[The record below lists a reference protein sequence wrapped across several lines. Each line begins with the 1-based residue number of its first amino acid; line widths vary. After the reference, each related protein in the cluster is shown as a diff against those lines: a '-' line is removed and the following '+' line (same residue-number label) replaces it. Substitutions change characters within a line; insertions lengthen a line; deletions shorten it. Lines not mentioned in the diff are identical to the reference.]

1 MNQLNQFVRTLLLLL
16 ISGIFAAPVFADA
29 QIIGLNVINTGNG
42 TSLVKVEL
50 NQPLVGVPAGFVVN
64 TPPRIAF
71 DLLNTSNG
79 LGKSTQEFAEGDL
92 RSAHIIQ
99 AGNRTRLVLNL
110 NQMLLYDTKIE
121 GNNLLISLRGK
132 VAAQI
137 VSHQTQR
144 FAEPSNI
151 NQKHVLRKVDFK
163 RGTGGEGRVQVDLS
177 DTTTGID
184 IRREGTRLIVD
195 FLKTDLPSDMR
206 RKLDVVDFGTVVET
220 VDTLARGDNVQMIIQ
235 PKIKGAWEYA
245 AYQADKKFIVEVKAI
260 VEAAASSPGKT
271 GHQASFTGEKL
282 TLDFQNITVREALNV
297 IADFTNKNMV
307 ISDTVTGNLT
317 LRLKDVPWDQ
327 ALSIILQTRGLDQR
341 QNGNVIQVAP
351 RDELAA
357 KEKVDLTVRNE
368 IIALEEVQTESI
380 EIKYAK
386 AQEVAAMLMG
396 AGAGKGLI
404 STRGSVTA
412 DIRTNML
419 FVQETPT
426 RLERVR
432 ELVDKIDVPLRQVM
446 IESRVVIASNKFGRN
461 LGSRLSYNS
470 VDTFG
475 VNGGVRGNI
484 GANQVVNGPLAPLT
498 MPVNTPNVNLPVAAA
513 GTFSMLL
520 FNSGMT
526 KMLGLELTAL
536 ETDNQGKVI
545 SSPRVLTMDKK
556 MANIAQGVKIPY
568 TTPGTATTPA
578 GTAFIDATLSLTVT
592 PQITPDDHVIMDVM
606 VTKDSPQATAVGAP
620 SIDTNKVTTQAL
632 VENGGTIVIGGVYQQ
647 DASTAV
653 TKVPLLGDIPL
664 LGYLFRN
671 KVSLDNKSE
680 LLIFITPKII
690 KDAMDLN

>member
-1 MNQLNQFVRTLLLLL
+1 MNQLKQLMRALFLLLV
-16 ISGIFAAPVFADA
+16 SGIFSTLSLAET
-29 QIIGLNVINTGNG
+29 QIIGLSVVNTGNG
-42 TSLVKVEL
+42 TSVVKVEL
-50 NQPLVGVPAGFVVN
+50 SQPLTGVPAGFVVN
-64 TPPRIAF
+64 TPPRLSF
-71 DLLNTSNG
+71 DFLNVSNG
-79 LGKSTQEFAEGDL
+79 LGKSTQEFGEGDL

-99 AGNRTRLVLNL
+99 AGNRTRVVLNL
-110 NQMLLYDTKIE
+110 NEMLLYDTKIE
-121 GNNLLISLRGK
+121 GKTLLIALKGK
-132 VAAQI
+132 VA
-137 VSHQTQR
+137 TQVAGNQKER

-151 NQKHVLRKVDFK
+151 AQKHTLKNVDFH
-163 RGTGGEGRVQVDLS
+163 RGNNGEGRVQVDLS

-195 FLKTDLPSDMR
+195 FLKTSLPDSLR
-206 RKLDVVDFGTVVET
+206 RKLDVVDFGTAVET
-220 VDTLARGDNVQMIIQ
+220 VDTFRKGENIQMVIQ
-235 PKIKGAWEYA
+235 PKGNWEYS
-245 AYQADKKFIVEVKAI
+245 AYQANKKFIIEVKAI
-260 VEAAASSPGKT
+260 VDVPASSNGKT
-271 GHQASFTGEKL
+271 GRQAAFSGNKL

-297 IADFTNKNMV
+297 IADFTNKNIVM
-307 ISDTVTGNLT
+307 SDTVTGNLT

-327 ALSIILQTRGLDQR
+327 AMSIILQARGLDSR
-341 QNGNVIQVAP
+341 ENGNVIQVAP

-357 KEKVDLTVRNE
+357 KEKVDLTARNE

-380 EIKYAK
+380 EVKYAK

-404 STRGSVTA
+404 SSRGSVTA
-412 DIRTNML
+412 DVRTNIL
-419 FVQETPT
+419 FVQETPS

-432 ELVDKIDVPLRQVM
+432 DLVNKIDVPLRQVM
-446 IESRVVIASNKFGRN
+446 IESRVVIASNKFGRT

-498 MPVNTPNVNLPVAAA
+498 IPVNTPNVNLPAAGAA

-526 KMLGLELTAL
+526 KMLGLELSAL

-568 TTPGTATTPA
+568 TTAGTATTPA
-578 GTAFIDATLSLTVT
+578 GTSFIDATLSLTVT
-592 PQITPDDHVIMDVM
+592 PQITPDDHVIMDVV
-606 VTKDSPQATAVGAP
+606 VTKDSPQVVATGTPA
-620 SIDTNKVTTQAL
+620 IDTNKVTTQAL

-647 DASTAV
+647 DNSTGV

-671 KVSLDNKSE
+671 KVTSDNKTE

-690 KDAMDLN
+690 KDAMDLQ

>member
-1 MNQLNQFVRTLLLLL
+1 MNYFNLFFRTLFLLLV
-16 ISGIFAAPVFADA
+16 SGIFATQALADA
-29 QIIGLNVINTGNG
+29 KIIALNLINTGNG
-42 TSLVKVEL
+42 TSMVKVEL
-50 NQPLVGVPAGFVVN
+50 SQPLPSVPAGFVVN
-64 TPPRIAF
+64 APPRIAF
-71 DLLNTSNG
+71 DLLNVSNG
-79 LGKSTQEFAEGDL
+79 LGKSVQEFGDGDL
-92 RSAHIIQ
+92 HSAHIIQ

-110 NQMLLYDTKIE
+110 NQMLLYDAKIE

-132 VAAQI
+132 VAAQ
-137 VSHQTQR
+137 TTGNRTER
-144 FAEPSNI
+144 FAEPSNVS
-151 NQKHVLRKVDFK
+151 QKHALRDISFH
-163 RGTGGEGRVQVDLS
+163 RGSNGEGRVQIDLS
-177 DTTTGID
+177 DLTTGID
-184 IRREGTRLIVD
+184 LRREGSRLIVA
-195 FLKTDLPSDMR
+195 FLKTTLPDNLR
-206 RKLDVVDFGTVVET
+206 HKFEVNDFGTAVEAIDAVV
-220 VDTLARGDNVQMIIQ
+220 RGENVQMVIQ
-235 PKIKGAWEYA
+235 SKGTWEYS
-245 AYQADKKFIVEVKAI
+245 AYQADKKFIVEVKTIADI
-260 VEAAASSPGKT
+260 AASNSGTT
-271 GHQASFTGEKL
+271 GRQASFSGDKL

-327 ALSIILQTRGLDQR
+327 ALSIILQTRGLDSR
-341 QNGNVIQVAP
+341 ANGNVIQVAP

-357 KEKVDLTVRNE
+357 KEKIDLTARNE
-368 IIALEEVQTESI
+368 ITALEEVQTESM

-386 AQEVAAMLMG
+386 AQEVMTMLMG

-412 DIRTNML
+412 DVRTNMI

-432 ELVDKIDVPLRQVM
+432 ELVSKIDIPLRQVM
-446 IESRVVIASNKFGRN
+446 IEGRVVIASNKFGRS
-461 LGSRLSYNS
+461 LGSKLSYNS
-470 VDTFG
+470 NATFG
-475 VNGGVRGNI
+475 VGGGLRGNI

-498 MPVNTPNVNLPVAAA
+498 IPINTPNVNLPAAGAA

-520 FNSGMT
+520 FNSGLT
-526 KMLGLELTAL
+526 KMLGLELSAL

-568 TTPGTATTPA
+568 TTAGTATTPA

-592 PQITPDDHVIMDVM
+592 PQITPDDHVIMDVV
-606 VTKDSPQATAVGAP
+606 VTKDSPQLVAAGTP

-647 DASTAV
+647 DSSTGV

-664 LGYLFRN
+664 LGYLFRS
-671 KVSLDNKSE
+671 KQTADTKSE